1 METGEIMEKVRD
13 VIKNHD
19 EIMVGYLYGSFA
31 KGSYDEKSD
40 VDVGLLLKRGYKP
53 DPLYESRISLELDK
67 NIGRDV
73 EARILNDKDIIFL
86 HQILKYG
93 KLVFSRTERERI
105 VFETYTYSKY
115 LDFLPFYEEYN
126 RIRRERLLQ

>member
-1 METGEIMEKVRD
+1 MIMGRVRD

-19 EIMVGYLYGSFA
+19 EIIVGYLYGSFA

-40 VDVGLLLKRGYKP
+40 VDIGLLLKRGYKA

-67 NIGRDV
+67 TIGREV
-73 EARILNDKDIIFL
+73 EARILNDRDIIFL

-93 KLVFSRTERERI
+93 KLIFSRTERER
-105 VFETYTYSKY
+105 VRFETYTYSKY

-126 RIRRERLLQ
+126 RVRRERLLQ